1 MLNKIGKKVL
11 ITTSNWF
18 IAPDGKDYRAVH
30 GTLKGV
36 HEAGKS
42 LGFIPN
48 RSHANWFIEV
58 GSMIIMGCQVMYVIE
73 CETLDNTCNY
83 ECGGRTPVI
92 TTPSNEKP
100 TSIYITD

>member
-1 MLNKIGKKVL
+1 MLDKIGKKVL

-73 CETLDNTCNY
+73 CETVENTCNY
-83 ECGGRTPVI
+83 EEAGRTPVI

-100 TSIYITD
+100 TNIYITD